1 MVRHTHRRRQ
11 TKGRRRHTRRSRRT
25 QRGGGLFDFFGSSDV
40 NELQRKL
47 TAEQDP
53 IKKAEIQEEI
63 SIEQAKQ
70 TKDRTV
76 KQIKE
81 RGSQGNNMGS
91 TGMGMGST
99 GMGMGNT
106 GMGMGMGMGN
116 TGMSSYGAGNM
127 SYGGRRRRSHRRK

>member
-1 MVRHTHRRRQ
+1 MFYLTFA
-11 TKGRRRHTRRSRRT
+11 
-25 QRGGGLFDFFGSSDV
+25 LDFDFFGSKPNDDDIK
-40 NELQRKL
+40 NLQEKL
-47 TAEQDP
+47 NMERDP
-53 IKKAEIQEEI
+53 EKKADIQEEL
-63 SIEQAKQ
+63 SIAQAKQ

-81 RGSQGNNMGS
+81 RGSQGNNMGN

-99 GMGMGNT
+99 GMGMGM
-106 GMGMGMGMGN
+106 GMGNTGMGMGN

>member
-25 QRGGGLFDFFGSSDV
+25 QRGGGLFDFFGSKPNDDDIK
-40 NELQRKL
+40 NLQEKL
-47 TAEQDP
+47 NMERDP
-53 IKKAEIQEEI
+53 EKKADIQEEL
-63 SIEQAKQ
+63 SIAQAKQ

-106 GMGMGMGMGN
+106 GMGMGN